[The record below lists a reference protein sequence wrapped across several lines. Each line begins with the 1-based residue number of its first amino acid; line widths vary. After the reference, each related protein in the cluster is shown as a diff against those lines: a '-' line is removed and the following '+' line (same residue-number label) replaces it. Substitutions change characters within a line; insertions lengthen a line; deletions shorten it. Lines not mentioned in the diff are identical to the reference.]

1 MSKLLHVI
9 ALVCSLQAMSIL
21 ANAADISVPPP
32 LAPAPLYAPP
42 PINWTGF
49 YLGANVGG
57 AWVQGNFTDSLF
69 GLNLNNGTDFIA
81 GEQIG
86 FNYQIGA
93 FVLGVDGA
101 VDFSPNDRTG
111 HGVVTPVG
119 TIQATSN
126 NTWIATL
133 AARFG
138 VGLDHWLLYGKAGGS
153 WIGNS
158 FAVNNLTTSM
168 SIPGSNSDGNIGW
181 LAGAG
186 VEWALTRNWTLKV
199 EYTYLGLNSS
209 SFTAPA
215 TAPFLGGDT
224 FTTNRNFQMVQ
235 VGFNYLFTQG
245 D

>member
-1 MSKLLHVI
+1 MSKLRHVI
-9 ALVCSLQAMSIL
+9 ALVCSLLVMPAL
-21 ANAADISVPPP
+21 ANAADTSVPPP
-32 LAPAPLYAPP
+32 LAPAPVYAPP

-57 AWVQGNFTDSLF
+57 TWAQGNFTDSLF
-69 GLNLNNGTDFIA
+69 GLNLNSGSDFIT

-93 FVLGVDGA
+93 FVLGVDGT
-101 VDFSPNDRTG
+101 VDFSPNDSTG
-111 HGVVTPVG
+111 HGVATPVG

-126 NTWIATL
+126 NKWIATL

-138 VGLDHWLLYGKAGGS
+138 VGLDRWLLYGKAGGN
-153 WIGNS
+153 WVGNS

-168 SIPGSNSDGNIGW
+168 SIPGSNSNGNIGW

-186 VEWALTRNWTLKV
+186 VEWALTRNWTLKL
-199 EYTYLGLNSS
+199 EYDYLGLNSS
-209 SFTAPA
+209 SFTVPA
-215 TAPFLGGDT
+215 TAPFLGGDN
-224 FTTNRNFQMVQ
+224 FTTNRNVQMVQ